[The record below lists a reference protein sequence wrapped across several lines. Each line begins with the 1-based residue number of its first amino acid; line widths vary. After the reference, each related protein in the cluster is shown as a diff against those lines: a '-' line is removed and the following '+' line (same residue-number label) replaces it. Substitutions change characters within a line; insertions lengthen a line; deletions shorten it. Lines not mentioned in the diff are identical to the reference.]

1 MSALRPRSAR
11 LAGVTLVEMVLTVAI
26 VGIVAMIAVPRS
38 APVSSAA
45 VDGMAGAI
53 ANALR
58 FGQQEAIR
66 TGRYYI
72 VKIDP
77 AANTLSVVR
86 LTGSGAV
93 ATDTGFTVLHPIER
107 REFLVSFANTSF
119 SGAAIVGSVF
129 QYAGGPTTN
138 YASFGPDGAP
148 AYIDGS
154 WSGSGVPSNRD
165 PLQGDGVVTIRHGQA
180 ERQVRLNPVTGR
192 VTY

>member
-1 MSALRPRSAR
+1 MSALRPRSTR
-11 LAGVTLVEMVLTVAI
+11 LAGATLVEMVLTVAI
-26 VGIVAMIAVPRS
+26 LAIAAAIAVPRS
-38 APVSSAA
+38 APVSAAA

-72 VKIDP
+72 VQIDP
-77 AANTLSVVR
+77 AANTLSVSR
-86 LTGSGAV
+86 LTGSGAI
-93 ATDTGFTVLHPIER
+93 ATDTAFTVLHPVDR
-107 REFLVSFANTSF
+107 REFVVNLANNSF

-129 QYAGGPTTN
+129 QYAGGPTTT

-148 AYIDGS
+148 AYISGS
-154 WSGSGVPSNRD
+154 WNNNGVPTNLD

-180 ERQVRLNPVTGR
+180 ERQIRLNPVTGR